1 MNFPIIETPRLIL
14 RILDTNAI
22 NHVIETYSREDMWA
36 FFGILNEKQEEEEL
50 KRYRGGYDSFNRT
63 VKRFIVVEKASQKV
77 IGACAF
83 HNWFISHNRS
93 EIGYNIISDE
103 DKQKGY
109 MTETVSAVID
119 HGFNVL
125 NLHRIEATTGREN
138 IASQKTL
145 LKHGFVFEGVL
156 REHYNVDRVHQ
167 DSLLYGLLRNEFIN
181 TLK

>member
-1 MNFPIIETPRLIL
+1 MNFPNIETPRLTL
-14 RILDTNAI
+14 RILDTEAI
-22 NHVIETYSREDMWA
+22 RYVIETYSRADMWA
-36 FFGILNEKQEEEEL
+36 FFGITNEQQEEEEL

-63 VKRFIVVEKASQKV
+63 VKRFIIIEKSTQRV

-83 HNWFISHNRS
+83 HNWFISHDRS
-93 EIGYNIISDE
+93 EIGYNIISDA

-119 HGFNVL
+119 YGFNVL

-138 IASQKTL
+138 IASQKIL

-156 REHYNVDRVHQ
+156 REHYNVNGIHQ
-167 DSLLYGLLRNEFIN
+167 DSLLYGLLKNEFVN
-181 TLK
+181 SLK

>member
-1 MNFPIIETPRLIL
+1 MNFPTIETPRLIL
-14 RILDTNAI
+14 KILDTSAI
-22 NHVIETYSREDMWA
+22 KHVIETYSREDMWA
-36 FFGILNEKQEEEEL
+36 FFGIANEQQEEEEM
-50 KRYRGGYDSFNRT
+50 KRYRAGYDSYNRS
-63 VKRFIVVEKASQKV
+63 VKRFIIIEKTSQKV

-93 EIGYNIISDE
+93 EIGYNMLSDE
-103 DKQKGY
+103 VKQKGY

-119 HGFNVL
+119 YGFNTM

-138 IASQKTL
+138 IASQKIL

-156 REHYNVDRVHQ
+156 REHYNVNGIHQ
-167 DSLLYGLLRNEFIN
+167 DSLSYSLLRNEFVN